1 MVQRIQSV
9 YLFLAAVIYFFMLGR
24 PIAELQI
31 DDTLFLQF
39 YHLKIIPAS
48 DTAFQAISTWPVSVL
63 IFTIMGI
70 SFINIFLYR
79 KRILQIRLC
88 VFNIILMFGLV
99 GLIYFFTK
107 YTLNDLNGITSVFLW
122 PIVVPFISIVLTY
135 MALKGIQK
143 DEALI
148 RSYNRIR

>member
-1 MVQRIQSV
+1 
-9 YLFLAAVIYFFMLGR
+9 MLGR

-31 DDTLFLQF
+31 NDTLFLQF
-39 YHLKIIPAS
+39 YHLKIMPAS

-70 SFINIFLYR
+70 SFINIFLYK
-79 KRILQIRLC
+79 KRILQLRLC

-107 YTLNDLNGITSVFLW
+107 YTINDLNGITSVFLW